1 MLLVFITAEIGVNWD
16 GNFEL
21 VEKMMLAAKNANCDA
36 VKFQAFDEK
45 IVKDHPEK
53 KRLLKT
59 SISKNNIEQI
69 NSLSKKIGI
78 EWYCTPMYPEAIDFL
93 NPYVKRFKIRFSD
106 SLCLHENKHSKLI
119 ENVLK
124 TNKQIIISSEKSP
137 KNLQSY
143 DNVKWL
149 YVVPKY
155 PCSLNEL
162 DFSYLSDFDG
172 YSNHCR
178 NILAPLT
185 ASILGAD
192 MIEVHMTSNR
202 SGNFFDNSV
211 SFDYNEISE
220 LVNHIRLSEKIK
232 K

>member
-1 MLLVFITAEIGVNWD
+1 MFITAEIGVNWD

-106 SLCLHENKHSKLI
+106 SLCLHENKNSKLI

>member
-1 MLLVFITAEIGVNWD
+1 MFITAEIGVNWD

-21 VEKMMLAAKNANCDA
+21 AEKMMLDAKNANCDA

-93 NPYVKRFKIRFSD
+93 NSYVKRFKIRFSD
-106 SLCLHENKHSKLI
+106 SQCLHENKHSKLI

-124 TNKQIIISSEKSP
+124 TKKQIIISSEKSP
-137 KNLQSY
+137 KNLQIY

-155 PCSLNEL
+155 PCSMNEL
-162 DFSYLSDFDG
+162 DFSYLNDFNG

-178 NILAPLT
+178 HILAPLT
-185 ASILGAD
+185 AAILGAE
-192 MIEVHMTSNR
+192 MIEIHMTSNR
-202 SGNFFDNSV
+202 TGNFFDNPV
-211 SFDYNEISE
+211 SFDYDEISE
-220 LVNHIRLSEKIK
+220 LVNQIRLSEKIK